1 MQALDASKDCHCNST
16 AAANRVRVLHYFAF
30 PGGGIGRYVH
40 ELLSRMANRPGVEI
54 ELACIPS
61 YHYRQSAK
69 YPLWPGLREISHHV
83 PWRRRLRFAINLV
96 VNPLR
101 AIRHARR
108 TGAQI
113 IHLSTIPHVTFALW
127 SRALRRSGLKL
138 VATAHDIRRSH
149 GLIWHSYE
157 VEQLKRLYRS
167 CEAIFVHSEYQRQ
180 DLVDFAGVPA
190 DRVVVV
196 PHGPYYHGP
205 PTASKEE
212 LRRRYGIP
220 LDKQVALF
228 FGDIRPDK
236 NLDLLLRAMV
246 PYKDRLFLLVAGR
259 IKGANPHPLEYY
271 HRIVA
276 ENGISDAVR
285 FDIRFIPDDEVAD
298 LFTLADWVALPYGR
312 SFTSQSGVLNVAVV
326 YRRPV
331 LASGCGTFR
340 ETVKAYEIGIIVPPD
355 DVAELTAGIRT
366 MIVHYE
372 QPWDFDGYSKG
383 MSWGQNAARSAQTYA
398 TVLSPWGDICEQ
410 VSHAK

>member
-1 MQALDASKDCHCNST
+1 MPTNSDCQTDAEQAP
-16 AAANRVRVLHYFAF
+16 VRVLHYFAF

-40 ELLSRMANRPGVEI
+40 ELLNCMVEQPGLEI

-61 YHYRQSAK
+61 YHYRRSAK
-69 YPLWPGLREISHHV
+69 YPLWPGLREITHHV

-101 AIRHARR
+101 AIRRARR

-113 IHLSTIPHVTFALW
+113 IHLSTIPHVTFGLW
-127 SRALRRSGLKL
+127 SRALRGSGLKL
-138 VATAHDIRRSH
+138 VATAHDVRRSH

-180 DLVDFAGVPA
+180 DLVDFAGVSA
-190 DRVVVV
+190 SRVVVV

-212 LRRRYGIP
+212 LRRRYGVP

-228 FGDIRPDK
+228 FGDIRADK
-236 NLDLLLRAMV
+236 NLDLFLQAMT
-246 PYKDRLFLLVAGR
+246 PYKDRLFLVVAGR
-259 IKGANPHPLEYY
+259 IKGPKAYPLEYY
-271 HRIVA
+271 QRIA
-276 ENGISDAVR
+276 AQNGITEVVR

-312 SFTSQSGVLNVAVV
+312 SFTSQSGVLNVAVA

-340 ETVKAYEIGIIVPPD
+340 ETIGAYEVGIVVPPD
-355 DVAELTAGIRT
+355 DVAELIAGIRT
-366 MIVHYE
+366 MMARYE
-372 QPWDFDGYSKG
+372 QPWDFDGYSKA
-383 MSWGQNAARSAQTYA
+383 MSWFQNAGRTAKLYTTVASSTGPA
-398 TVLSPWGDICEQ
+398 TEQ